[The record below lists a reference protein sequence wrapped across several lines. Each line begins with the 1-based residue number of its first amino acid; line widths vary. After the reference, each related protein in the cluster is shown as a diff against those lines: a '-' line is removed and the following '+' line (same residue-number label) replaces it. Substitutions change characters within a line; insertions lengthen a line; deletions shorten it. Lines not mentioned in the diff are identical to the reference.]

1 LDVCSVHQV
10 RVTVDDCSHTLVEV
24 GLAVEGDLNGLHGE
38 VCMALVKHLPESNLG
53 IAGNVDVLRTVADK
67 LKKTTTH
74 IVCLST
80 RKIIYRIGRRTKLIH
95 VYVKSLGCFML

>member
-10 RVTVDDCSHTLVEV
+10 RVTVDDSSHTLVEV

-38 VCMALVKHLPESNLG
+38 VCMALVKHLPECNLG

>member
-1 LDVCSVHQV
+1 
-10 RVTVDDCSHTLVEV
+10 
-24 GLAVEGDLNGLHGE
+24 
-38 VCMALVKHLPESNLG
+38 
-53 IAGNVDVLRTVADK
+53 